1 MVLQPR
7 PIAFSLAVIGFFA
20 LSIVGTIV
28 GLAPD
33 TCCKRALVGAVV
45 AYVATSAAVRA
56 INSILTQAMIASQV
70 NKDTAG
76 DNEN

>member
-33 TCCKRALVGAVV
+33 TCCKRALGGAVV
-45 AYVATSAAVRA
+45 VYVATSAAVRA
-56 INSILTQAMIASQV
+56 INLILTQAMIASQV